1 MSELLYLDHN
11 ATTPV
16 LPEARDAVAEALTSC
31 WGNPSSGHAAGRA
44 AREVVEAARKTIAKL
59 VDADRGARVFFVSGA
74 TEGINQVIASAPPG
88 RLITTALEHPA
99 VHAAAARRDD
109 LTVEFIEVEET
120 GHVDALKL
128 LDAVTAGERPSLVCC
143 MAANNETGVIQPIG
157 ELIRPLRAL
166 EVPLMVDAS
175 QMAGRLPLNF
185 EAPDFLVLTAH
196 KLGGPKGIGAV
207 VLGEAASIEPLIV
220 GGGQEGALRS
230 GTEPVPAIA
239 GFGAAAQV
247 ILDTR
252 LEEASR
258 LWSLREA
265 MARHLLHML
274 PGSRVIGLG
283 APRLPNTLSFALPE
297 GVSATAV
304 KAALDAEG
312 ICVSSGSSC
321 HEGQDT
327 PSAVLSAMGV
337 APDEAMRVLRISMGR
352 VNTAEDIGRFV
363 ERLPEVVAEVTG

>member
-1 MSELLYLDHN
+1 MTDLLYLDHN

-16 LPEARDAVAEALTSC
+16 LAEAQAAVADALATC
-31 WGNPSSGHAAGRA
+31 WGNPSSGHTAGRA
-44 AREVVEAARKTIAKL
+44 ARQLVEGARKVITEL
-59 VDADRGARVFFVSGA
+59 VDAERGARVVFVSGA

-99 VHAAAARRDD
+99 VHAAAARRAD
-109 LTVEFIEVEET
+109 LTVELVDVEET

-128 LDAVTAGERPSLVCC
+128 LDAVEAGDPPSLVCC

-166 EVPLMVDAS
+166 EVPLLVDAS

-185 EAPDFLVLTAH
+185 EAPDYLVLTAH
-196 KLGGPKGIGAV
+196 KLGGPKGIGAI
-207 VLGEAASIEPLIV
+207 VLQEGAPLEPLIV

-239 GFGAAAQV
+239 GFSAAARV
-247 ILDTR
+247 VLETR

-258 LWSLREA
+258 MWNLRDA
-265 MARHLLHML
+265 MVRHLLHML

-321 HEGQDT
+321 HEGHDT
-327 PSAVLSAMGV
+327 PSAVLTAMGV
-337 APDEAMRVLRISMGR
+337 GAEEAMRVLRISMGR
-352 VNTAEDIGRFV
+352 VNAEEDIKRFV
-363 ERLPEVVAEVTG
+363 ERLPEVVAEVSA